1 ERRSRLIQSRRRDN
15 GWQIRQND
23 LRHVGV
29 VERRIGDRIHQHD
42 RRAARLRSQL
52 AEDHDGGR
60 NASDAGEPAAMIR
73 LRRLGGSEEFDL
85 NPDLILT
92 VESTP
97 DTVVTLTTGTKLVV
111 D

>member
-1 ERRSRLIQSRRRDN
+1 
-15 GWQIRQND
+15 
-23 LRHVGV
+23 
-29 VERRIGDRIHQHD
+29 
-42 RRAARLRSQL
+42 
-52 AEDHDGGR
+52 
-60 NASDAGEPAAMIR
+60 MIR

-111 D
+111 DESPDAVTAAVREWRVGVLERALRRVGPQIAEARLRAVDNPAEN

>member
-1 ERRSRLIQSRRRDN
+1 
-15 GWQIRQND
+15 
-23 LRHVGV
+23 
-29 VERRIGDRIHQHD
+29 
-42 RRAARLRSQL
+42 
-52 AEDHDGGR
+52 
-60 NASDAGEPAAMIR
+60 MIR

-111 D
+111 DESPDSVTAAVREWRVGVLERALRRGGPQMAEARLRAVDNPAEN

>member
-1 ERRSRLIQSRRRDN
+1 
-15 GWQIRQND
+15 
-23 LRHVGV
+23 
-29 VERRIGDRIHQHD
+29 
-42 RRAARLRSQL
+42 
-52 AEDHDGGR
+52 
-60 NASDAGEPAAMIR
+60 MIR

-111 D
+111 DESPDSVAAAIREWRVGVLERALRRVGPQIAEARLRAVDNPAEN

>member
-1 ERRSRLIQSRRRDN
+1 
-15 GWQIRQND
+15 
-23 LRHVGV
+23 
-29 VERRIGDRIHQHD
+29 
-42 RRAARLRSQL
+42 
-52 AEDHDGGR
+52 
-60 NASDAGEPAAMIR
+60 MIR

-111 D
+111 DESPDSVTAAVREWRVGVLERALRRIGPQIAEARLRAVDNPAES

>member
-1 ERRSRLIQSRRRDN
+1 
-15 GWQIRQND
+15 
-23 LRHVGV
+23 
-29 VERRIGDRIHQHD
+29 
-42 RRAARLRSQL
+42 
-52 AEDHDGGR
+52 
-60 NASDAGEPAAMIR
+60 MIR

-111 D
+111 DESPDSVTAAVREWRVGVLERALRRVGPQIAEARLRAVDNPAEN

>member
-1 ERRSRLIQSRRRDN
+1 
-15 GWQIRQND
+15 
-23 LRHVGV
+23 
-29 VERRIGDRIHQHD
+29 
-42 RRAARLRSQL
+42 
-52 AEDHDGGR
+52 
-60 NASDAGEPAAMIR
+60 MIR

-111 D
+111 DEAPDSVAAAVREWRVGVLERALRRVGPQMSEARLRAVDNPAEKP

>member
-1 ERRSRLIQSRRRDN
+1 
-15 GWQIRQND
+15 
-23 LRHVGV
+23 
-29 VERRIGDRIHQHD
+29 
-42 RRAARLRSQL
+42 
-52 AEDHDGGR
+52 
-60 NASDAGEPAAMIR
+60 MIR

-111 D
+111 DESPDSVTAAVREWRVGVLERALRRVGPQIAEGRLRAVDNPAEN

>member
-1 ERRSRLIQSRRRDN
+1 
-15 GWQIRQND
+15 
-23 LRHVGV
+23 
-29 VERRIGDRIHQHD
+29 
-42 RRAARLRSQL
+42 
-52 AEDHDGGR
+52 
-60 NASDAGEPAAMIR
+60 MIR

-111 D
+111 DESPDAVTAAVREWRVGVLERALKRVGAGRQITEARLRAVDNPAENR